1 MNTFTINITDITG
14 RSWTMEW
21 TPSTSKNKKL
31 SDADI
36 EAVVAFIK
44 TSNWRKGASRAAKN
58 CYDTLTAQI
67 ANLII
72 NAVSTSLDH
81 SDALIERLTN
91 LLDTDALSKMGEVL
105 FMQCIRIAMAEADT
119 DENYNRM
126 CALLKKLIK
135 ADKLFTIDFVDN
147 QD

>member
-36 EAVVAFIK
+36 EAVVDFIK
-44 TSNWRKGASRAAKN
+44 TSNWHKGASHAAKN
-58 CYDTLTAQI
+58 CYDNLAAQI
-67 ANLII
+67 ANVII
-72 NAVSTSLDH
+72 NAASTTLDH
-81 SDALIERLTN
+81 SDELIDRINN
-91 LLDTDALSKMGEVL
+91 LLDTDALSRKGEEL
-105 FMQCIRIAMAEADT
+105 FMRCVGIAMFEPDT
-119 DENYNRM
+119 DENYKRM
-126 CALLKKLIK
+126 CNLLKKIIK
-135 ADKLFTIDFVDN
+135 TDKLFSIDFVHN